1 MNRKGFL
8 NSLLIGAAGVLVP
21 AGKGVAKSSEK
32 QKVRLGVEFI
42 AGFQYYD
49 GPDAEPLLEAGMP
62 LQLNR
67 EPHNRYD
74 RNAIEIWSGDAKL
87 GYVPRTG
94 NKPIA
99 RLMDDGVKVE
109 AKILELDPQCS
120 PYGCV
125 KMELYYLRDVA

>member
-1 MNRKGFL
+1 M
-8 NSLLIGAAGVLVP
+8 LIGAAGAIVP
-21 AGKGVAKSSEK
+21 AGQVISKSIET
-32 QKVRLGVEFI
+32 QKVRLGVDFI

-87 GYVPRTG
+87 GYVPRAG
-94 NKPIA
+94 NKPVA

-109 AKILELDPQCS
+109 AKILELDPHS
-120 PYGCV
+120 FPYGSV
-125 KMELYYLRDVA
+125 KMELFYLRDAA